1 MQKLIVFDTDNLP
14 YQGNRVFDRAIASKY
29 PGALA
34 IHKLY
39 ELATSL
45 GYVVMTGDVFL
56 SEKPEGKAYV
66 ISEEFTSQTQL
77 ILDTGALFVAVFCM
91 ETPSFAWRFYRDLH
105 KRSLLYKHAFL
116 FSGASKWVD
125 LQRVKFHPTVFP
137 QPSNS
142 VGRLWY
148 NDWDNRSFLVM
159 INSNIVRYVKP
170 SQLLASLTKP
180 ELRGE
185 LYTEKESYSLFF
197 KKKADSS
204 VWKRLVHKKAF

>member
-14 YQGNRVFDRAIASKY
+14 YQGNRVFDRAIAAKY

-56 SEKPEGKAYV
+56 SEKPEGEAYV

-77 ILDTGALFVAVFCM
+77 ILDTGALLVAVFCM

-105 KRSLLYKHAFL
+105 KRTLLYKHAFL

-170 SQLLASLTKP
+170 LQLLASLTY
-180 ELRGE
+180 L
-185 LYTEKESYSLFF
+185 
-197 KKKADSS
+197 
-204 VWKRLVHKKAF
+204 